1 MILAT
6 PTFDARRK
14 AKLFYWQGYDCEQ
27 IAELLA
33 LNANTIRSWKSRDKW
48 EETAPLDRV
57 DQALEARLQLL
68 IWKEHHTGADLKSMD
83 ALGRLLERQARV
95 RRHNAPDGHEG
106 DLNPKVA
113 NRNAGERKKA
123 RKNHLT
129 ADHIAEV
136 KAAFEQGLFAY
147 QLAWRGS
154 KDDLMSSTAMST
166 RFILKS
172 RQIGATYYFAR
183 EAFIRMLE
191 TGNNQ
196 IFISASRAQA
206 NNFRQYIVDFV
217 MSVTGVKLEGDP
229 IVLDLD
235 GVEGPNGESPKLYF
249 LGTNYRTA
257 QSYHGDVYVD
267 EAFWIYGFDQIDDV
281 ASAMAS
287 QKRYRITYFSTPST
301 IAHQAYRT
309 WSGEKYNDGRDKS
322 ERVKFDFSD
331 EDLRRGVLGP
341 DGIWRQRV
349 SIMDAE
355 AGGCDLFDIERL
367 RKRYA
372 PDIFDNLFMCNF
384 VDDSSS
390 MFPFALMRRA
400 MVDSWDAWSKD
411 YDPYA
416 LRPYG
421 DREVHIGVDPAE
433 SAAGDEAAV
442 VVLAPPDK
450 PGGVFRVL
458 EKHRLKGCDFEK
470 LAVFVLAFRDRYN
483 VGYIAVD
490 STGMGAATWKVIRNS
505 FPTARRIDYNV
516 AVKTEMVLKAKNVF
530 SSRRIQFDSGAL
542 DIAQSFM
549 SIRAELTGAQKQIT
563 YVATRAGDTGHADL
577 AWAIMHVLHNEPLDP
592 VNTGNRKSRLRIGRG
607 NVSDAPDDRQ
617 RRREPRGHHRDRR
630 DPADR
635 RQRHGRP
642 APAGLPLRRAG
653 GRPRSARPA
662 A

>member
-6 PTFDARRK
+6 PTFEARRK

-129 ADHIAEV
+129 ADHIAEL

-147 QLAWRGS
+147 QLAWRGP

-309 WSGEKYNDGRDKS
+309 WSGEKYNDGREKS

-355 AGGCDLFDIERL
+355 AGGCDLFDVERL

-416 LRPYG
+416 LRPFG

-470 LAVFVLAFRDRYN
+470 LAAFVLAFRDRYN

-490 STGMGAATWKVIRNS
+490 STGQGAATWKVNR
-505 FPTARRIDYNV
+505 FTEHPDRRHQ
-516 AVKTEMVLKAKNVF
+516 T
-530 SSRRIQFDSGAL
+530 
-542 DIAQSFM
+542 
-549 SIRAELTGAQKQIT
+549 
-563 YVATRAGDTGHADL
+563 
-577 AWAIMHVLHNEPLDP
+577 
-592 VNTGNRKSRLRIGRG
+592 
-607 NVSDAPDDRQ
+607 
-617 RRREPRGHHRDRR
+617 RRRLY
-630 DPADR
+630 R
-635 RQRHGRP
+635 RQAQPRRSDRP
-642 APAGLPLRRAG
+642 NH
-653 GRPRSARPA
+653 RPHRP
-662 A
+662 

>member
-27 IAELLA
+27 IAELLS
-33 LNANTIRSWKSRDKW
+33 LKANTIRSWKSRDKW

-106 DLNPKVA
+106 DLNPRIA
-113 NRNAGERKKA
+113 ARNAGERKKA
-123 RKNHLT
+123 RKNFLT
-129 ADHIAEV
+129 SDHIGEL

-147 QLAWRGS
+147 QLAWRGP

-229 IVLDLD
+229 IVLDLE
-235 GVEGPNGESPKLYF
+235 GVTGPNGESPKLYF

-309 WSGEKYNDGRDKS
+309 WSGEKYNDGRDKA
-322 ERVKFDFSD
+322 ERVKFEFSD
-331 EDLRRGVLGP
+331 DDLRRGILGP

-416 LRPYG
+416 IRPFG

-470 LAVFVLAFRDRYN
+470 LAAFVLAFRERYN
-483 VGYIAVD
+483 VGYIAID
-490 STGMGAATWKVIRNS
+490 STGMGAATWKIVRNS

-530 SSRRIQFDSGAL
+530 SARRIQFDSGAL

-549 SIRAELTGAQKQIT
+549 SIRAELTGSQKQIT
-563 YVATRAGDTGHADL
+563 YVASRAGDTGHADL

-607 NVSDAPDDRQ
+607 NGPDAPDGAQ
-617 RRREPRGHHRDRR
+617 RRRDPRGHHRDRR
-630 DPADR
+630 HPIDR
-635 RQRHGRP
+635 RQRPGRP
-642 APAGLPLRRAG
+642 APTRLPLRRAR
-653 GRPRSARPA
+653 GRARSPRLA